1 MTPPLDTGQR
11 MALADVMSELACEI
25 EQLGAVLCTS
35 PDLAGRFPREL
46 QALDLIAQMQQ
57 AMAGLL
63 QADCMGCAIE
73 EVRIES
79 LRDRLSACLPA
90 GLCQHGGHRHCA
102 RTG

>member
-1 MTPPLDTGQR
+1 MTPPIDTGQR
-11 MALADVMSELACEI
+11 LSLADVMSELACEI
-25 EQLGAVLCTS
+25 EQLGGVLCSS
-35 PDLAGRFPREL
+35 PELAGQFPREL

-63 QADCMGCAIE
+63 QADCMGCAID

-90 GLCQHGGHRHCA
+90 GLCQHDGHRHCA
-102 RTG
+102 RVL